1 MDYTELRSAVIEGN
15 LDRAVSLTRRA
26 LDQGVAP
33 EQLITDG
40 LLPGI
45 AVVGERFKKGEM
57 FVPEVLMSARVMNS
71 CLQIVKPL
79 VVGAEMPTSGRVVLG
94 TVKGD
99 LHDIGKNLVGM
110 LLQASGFQ
118 VIDLG
123 IDVDESKFTKA
134 IRESSAQIL
143 GMSALLTT
151 TMLHMKDVIDTLKE
165 EGLREQVKV
174 MVGGAPVTRQFAEEI
189 GADGYAPDAASAV
202 DLAKQLVGDTA

>member
-15 LDRAVSLTRRA
+15 PDKAISLTRRA

-33 EQLITDG
+33 ERLITEG
-40 LLPGI
+40 LLPGL

-71 CLQIVKPL
+71 CLQIVRPL
-79 VVGAEMPTSGRVVLG
+79 VVGTELPTKGRVALG

-110 LLQASGFQ
+110 LLEASGFQ

-123 IDVDESKFTKA
+123 IDVDEIKFIKA
-134 IRESSAQIL
+134 VRESSAEIL

-151 TMLHMKDVIDTLKE
+151 TMLHMKDVVDTLKE
-165 EGLREQVKV
+165 EGLRERVKV

-202 DLAKQLVGDTA
+202 DLARQLVGDTA